1 MARAGIYKW
10 DVKAA
15 RDQLLKNGR
24 HPSVD
29 AIRTALGDTGSK
41 STIHR
46 YLKEL
51 EQEEGAPG
59 TAGIS
64 EALQGLV
71 AQLAERLQHEAE
83 IELKAATARYD
94 ADRTASRAQLG
105 ASQTEVERLR
115 TQLELTEGRLD
126 TEKQA
131 HVATIGRLSAEQT
144 HGVQLREQIHGL
156 EQRLAEQVEYRQSLE
171 QKHEN
176 ARQALEHFRAATKEQ
191 RDQEQRRHEQ
201 QVQQLQADV
210 RGLTGSI
217 NEKLSHIAQLSRDG
231 AALSAE
237 NGSLRTQVQQFRS
250 EQDQLQRDI
259 VRAKEAAQH
268 SEGQRQALEGQ
279 VQELKSTLAEHRRQ
293 STADAQQIRDLEL
306 AAAREGVQ
314 MEQARERIEALDAE
328 ASWLRRLADAAGI
341 EGSAA
346 EIKNHPPE
354 VQNRMTLVRT
364 EARRVLKSDSAAELW
379 LYQRNADLG
388 DVSPV
393 SILSSDVGV
402 AEARKVLMRAEASH
416 PG

>member
-15 RDQLLKNGR
+15 RDQLLKEGR

-83 IELKAATARYD
+83 VELKAATARYD
-94 ADRTASRAQLG
+94 SDRAALRTQVDASQAEADR
-105 ASQTEVERLR
+105 VR
-115 TQLELTEGRLD
+115 TQLEQTQGKLGA
-126 TEKQA
+126 EKEA
-131 HVATIGRLSAEQT
+131 HAATVGLLSAEQT
-144 HGVQLREQIHGL
+144 NGVQLREQINGL

-176 ARQALEHFRAATKEQ
+176 ARQALEHFRAASKEQ
-191 RDQEQRRHEQ
+191 REQEQRRHEQ
-201 QVQQLQADV
+201 QVQQLQADI
-210 RGLTGSI
+210 RGLNGSI

-231 AALSAE
+231 AALAAE
-237 NGSLRTQVQQFRS
+237 NGSLRTQVQQHRS
-250 EQDQLQRDI
+250 EQEQLQRDI
-259 VRAKEAAQH
+259 VRIREAAQLT
-268 SEGQRQALEGQ
+268 EGQRQALEGQ
-279 VQELKSTLAEHRRQ
+279 VQELKSTLADHRDRA
-293 STADAQQIRDLEL
+293 TADSQRIRDLEL

-314 MEQARERIEALDAE
+314 MEQARDQIDSLQTELDWIRNLASTAGISGSAKKLQGLSAE
-328 ASWLRRLADAAGI
+328 SAARLARLRA
-341 EGSAA
+341 
-346 EIKNHPPE
+346 
-354 VQNRMTLVRT
+354 
-364 EARRVLKSDSAAELW
+364 EARRVMEREGVAELW
-379 LYQRNADLG
+379 LHQRNSALG
-388 DVSPV
+388 GVAPAELVD
-393 SILSSDVGV
+393 SDVGHE
-402 AEARKVLMRAEASH
+402 EAVRLLARIEH
-416 PG
+416 GLPL